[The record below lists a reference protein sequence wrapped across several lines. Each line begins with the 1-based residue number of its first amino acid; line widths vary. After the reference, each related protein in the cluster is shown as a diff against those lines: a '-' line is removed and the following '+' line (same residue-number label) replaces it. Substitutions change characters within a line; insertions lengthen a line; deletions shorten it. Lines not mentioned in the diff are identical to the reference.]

1 MKKKPIKVYMPQFDR
16 AEKLDYETPKTK
28 QEFINIIGT
37 APVETLFGFG
47 FRKWSTMNDC
57 IKENIASAERPQM
70 FSLPTVNIDD
80 LPDILEGKE
89 PDSLG
94 SVLMDL
100 TPKRYVPMNL
110 LTDDCDIWLF
120 PHEWYDIIPDGF
132 IVTGLHGEQYPFEKG
147 KTDNDK
153 RFGCLGY
160 GIMRLTPSPEKTK

>member
-1 MKKKPIKVYMPQFDR
+1 MEKKPIRVYMPRFER
-16 AEKLDYETPKTK
+16 TEKLDYETPKTK
-28 QEFINIIGT
+28 KEFIDIVGS
-37 APVETLFGFG
+37 APTDILFGFG
-47 FRKWSTMNDC
+47 FRKWSTMNNC
-57 IKENIASAERPQM
+57 IKENIVRNNKPQM

-100 TPKRYVPMNL
+100 TPEGNIPLNL
-110 LTDDCDIWLF
+110 LTTDCDIWLF

-132 IVTGLHGEQYPFEKG
+132 IVTGLYGEQFQFEKG
-147 KTDNDK
+147 KTDNDR

-160 GIMRLTPSPEKTK
+160 GIMREIIHSKKTN